1 VIRQATAVDASWCA
15 RLLGDWVRE
24 TGWMPVLHSRE
35 EDLGFVAGLIARTE
49 VLVAEGGFLARER
62 DEVLALYLAPEVRG
76 RGVGKAL
83 LDAAKERRERLTLW
97 VFQRN
102 AGALRFYAREGFAE
116 VERTDGARN
125 DERLPDVRMV
135 WERERE

>member
-1 VIRQATAVDASWCA
+1 
-15 RLLGDWVRE
+15 
-24 TGWMPVLHSRE
+24 
-35 EDLGFVAGLIARTE
+35 